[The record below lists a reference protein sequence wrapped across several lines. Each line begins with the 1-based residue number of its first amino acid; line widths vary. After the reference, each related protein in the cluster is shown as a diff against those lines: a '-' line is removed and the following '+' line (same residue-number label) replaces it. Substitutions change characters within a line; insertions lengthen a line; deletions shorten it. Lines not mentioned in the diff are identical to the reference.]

1 MLKKLIFASALVAGT
16 ASAQQN
22 TDISGPNFLSGNA
35 DATLAALGRK
45 AAASGNRLVIT
56 APADWHAKIAAKVH
70 AGGDADIVLKDGFYE
85 NVLVRIDDKAAEVA
99 KAEAA
104 KAELAKAD
112 AEKKAAARAEIERKA
127 REETAKQAAAAQ
139 AAALEQKPVPVP
151 SGAPIAPMPV
161 TPRPVV
167 AVAPVAAPTAPPAA
181 RAPVARAAAVADVDA
196 IHSRFEQSLNG
207 GRSAE
212 GSLPVAALT
221 SGDALYVDGP
231 VRAVVRREGLR
242 PTLYWLDGNLDLRR
256 GELKPLGP
264 DRYQVVASI
273 RGEGVLRREFS
284 NAATVLDGRE
294 PATGAAARVALEK
307 SLNDGH
313 PITETLTPAK
323 LHSGDVIYTR
333 DAAAAV
339 VRREGRDLYRFWLVG
354 SLDLQQTGLQAD
366 GANKYKVLNDT
377 VH

>member
-1 MLKKLIFASALVAGT
+1 MLKKLILASALVAGT
-16 ASAQQN
+16 AFAQQN
-22 TDISGPNFLSGNA
+22 TDISGPNFLSGKA

-85 NVLVRIDDKAAEVA
+85 NVLVRIDDKAAETA

-112 AEKKAAARAEIERKA
+112 AEKKAARAETERKA

-167 AVAPVAAPTAPPAA
+167 AAAPVAPPTAPAAA
-181 RAPVARAAAVADVDA
+181 RAPAAPAAAVVDVDA

-256 GELKPLGP
+256 AELKPLGP
-264 DRYQVVASI
+264 DRYQVIASI

-284 NAATVLDGRE
+284 NAATVLDVRE
-294 PATGAAARVALEK
+294 PATGGAARVALEK

-333 DAAAAV
+333 GDAAAV